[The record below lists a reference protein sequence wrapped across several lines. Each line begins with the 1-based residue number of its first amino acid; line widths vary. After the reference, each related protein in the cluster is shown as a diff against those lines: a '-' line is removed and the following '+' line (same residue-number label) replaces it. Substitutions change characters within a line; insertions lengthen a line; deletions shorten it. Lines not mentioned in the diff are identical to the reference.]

1 MPMVSKVL
9 YWGRQMIEATYKLN
23 EEEQLEVIRFN
34 QKIRIEYSKYKDVW
48 KTLTKGE
55 LIKKSIE
62 ITFVRLLVKYLR
74 EETSLSQIREL
85 MCEENL
91 IEKCHKRFKKELSKG
106 IYKLDYVMEISAILD
121 VVIKNNYW
129 KG

>member
-1 MPMVSKVL
+1 MPTVNKVL
-9 YWGRQMIEATYKLN
+9 YWGRKMIEATYKLN
-23 EEEQLEVIRFN
+23 EEEVLEVIRFE
-34 QKIRIEYSKYKDVW
+34 QRIENEYSEYKKFW
-48 KTLTKGE
+48 ESLSKEE

-85 MCEENL
+85 MHEEHL
-91 IEKCHKRFKKELSKG
+91 ITRCYKKFRKELSNG

-121 VVIKNNYW
+121 LVLKN
-129 KG
+129 

>member
-34 QKIRIEYSKYKDVW
+34 QKIRIEYSKYKDTW
-48 KTLTKGE
+48 KTFTKGE

-85 MCEENL
+85 MNEENL
-91 IEKCHKRFKKELSKG
+91 IDRCYKRFRKELSKG

-121 VVIKNNYW
+121 VVLKN
-129 KG
+129 KL

>member
-1 MPMVSKVL
+1 
-9 YWGRQMIEATYKLN
+9 MIEATYKLN

-34 QKIRIEYSKYKDVW
+34 QKIRIEYSKYKDIW
-48 KTLTKGE
+48 KTFTKSE

-62 ITFVRLLVKYLR
+62 ITFVRLLVKYLI

-121 VVIKNNYW
+121 VVIKNNY
-129 KG
+129 

>member
-1 MPMVSKVL
+1 
-9 YWGRQMIEATYKLN
+9 MIEATYKLN
-23 EEEQLEVIRFN
+23 EEEQLEVMRFN

-48 KTLTKGE
+48 ETYTKCE

-91 IEKCHKRFKKELSKG
+91 IDKCQKRFKKELSKG

-121 VVIKNNYW
+121 VVIKNNY
-129 KG
+129 